1 MFFYLSLSQ
10 SYHTPE
16 AARAVDREGVDP
28 LFRFSL
34 FRFFD
39 AGGSA
44 AGGAAGGAGGAA
56 GRQTPPLQWLSVF
69 FGKAA
74 PQPGHVARRLCT
86 FKEQAGH
93 VFIDGARL
101 GLGLG
106 AALARGEASS
116 SSSSSSSTLPISL
129 TRTWTSSVRRA
140 DSWAQKPPA
149 SVDVGFAAG
158 GW

>member
-16 AARAVDREGVDP
+16 AARAVDRGGG
-28 LFRFSL
+28 LFRFPF
-34 FRFFD
+34 FRPLPP
-39 AGGSA
+39 SA
-44 AGGAAGGAGGAA
+44 AGGAAGGAGGASDAVASPRA
-56 GRQTPPLQWLSVF
+56 GLHTPPLQWLSVF

-106 AALARGEASS
+106 TALARGEASS
-116 SSSSSSSTLPISL
+116 SSLSSSSPPISL
-129 TRTWTSSVRRA
+129 TRAWTSSVRRA
-140 DSWAQKPPA
+140 ASLAQK
-149 SVDVGFAAG
+149 SVGVGFGAG
-158 GW
+158 GR

>member
-16 AARAVDREGVDP
+16 AARAVDRDGVDP
-28 LFRFSL
+28 RFRFSL

-106 AALARGEASS
+106 TALARGEASS
-116 SSSSSSSTLPISL
+116 SSSSSSTPPISL
-129 TRTWTSSVRRA
+129 TRAWTSSVRRA
-140 DSWAQKPPA
+140 ASRAQKSA
-149 SVDVGFAAG
+149 GVGFGAG
-158 GW
+158 GR

>member
-16 AARAVDREGVDP
+16 AASTVDRDGVGP

-44 AGGAAGGAGGAA
+44 AGGAAGGTAAGGAAGCAGGAA

-69 FGKAA
+69 FGNAA
-74 PQPGHVARRLCT
+74 PQPGHVDSLM
-86 FKEQAGH
+86 
-93 VFIDGARL
+93 
-101 GLGLG
+101 
-106 AALARGEASS
+106 ASS
-116 SSSSSSSTLPISL
+116 FWCFMQK
-129 TRTWTSSVRRA
+129 TWLQQVTMYGS
-140 DSWAQKPPA
+140 
-149 SVDVGFAAG
+149 
-158 GW
+158 

>member
-16 AARAVDREGVDP
+16 AARAVDRDGVDP
-28 LFRFSL
+28 RFRFSL

-106 AALARGEASS
+106 AALAGGEASS
-116 SSSSSSSTLPISL
+116 SSSSSSLPPISL
-129 TRTWTSSVRRA
+129 TRAWTSAERRA
-140 DSWAQKPPA
+140 ASRAQK
-149 SVDVGFAAG
+149 SVGVGFEG
-158 GW
+158 GGR